1 MLDWVLGNV
10 SRKKGKKR
18 RKRAARKPPAYD
30 KAKEIAAKGN
40 AQERA
45 DLAAH
50 EDLPPELLYYLAE
63 DAEPGVRREVAENQG
78 TPLQADKILAA
89 DADDEVRSELARK
102 IGRLVPTLTDVENE
116 RLTTMAIEVLEVLA
130 RDSLPQ
136 VRAIVAEEIK
146 LAANVPPDIVRRL
159 AEDIEE
165 IVAAPI
171 LEYSPLLS
179 NTDLIEIIAGGI
191 GDSALA
197 ALARRED
204 LMEPVVDAI
213 VDIRNVEALQS
224 LLGNKSVQIREETL
238 DIVAIVATGATQLH
252 RPMVNRENLP
262 LKTIKRIAGFVSA
275 SLVDRLIE
283 RNEIDDELAR
293 ELRLTVRRRIEKG
306 NFPDDG
312 PSEGIAGELA
322 GKEEAGGLDEKEEVG
337 PEEDDDEAYIPADE
351 RAKSAMEGG
360 KLDETRL
367 NEALDKKDTAFVR
380 HALVLM
386 SELPMAMVSKMLNTG
401 SGKGVT
407 ALAWKAGLSM
417 EMALRLQTQLAR
429 IKPNGLV
436 EPLDDGGCPM
446 SVDDLEWYVEYYS
459 V

>member
-10 SRKKGKKR
+10 SKKKGKKR
-18 RKRAARKPPAYD
+18 KKRAARKPPPYE
-30 KAKEIAAKGN
+30 KSKEIAAKGD
-40 AQERA
+40 ARARA
-45 DLAAH
+45 DLASH

-63 DAEPGVRREVAENQG
+63 DVEPEVRREIAENQG
-78 TPLQADKILAA
+78 TPLQADKILAE

-102 IGRLVPTLTDVENE
+102 IGRLVPNLTDIENE
-116 RLTTMAIEVLEVLA
+116 RLTTMAIEVLDVLA

-146 LAANVPPDIVRRL
+146 LALNVPADIVRRL
-159 AEDIEE
+159 AKDLEE

-179 NTDLIEIIAGGI
+179 NADLIEIIAGGI

-197 ALARRED
+197 ALSRRED

-213 VDIRNVEALQS
+213 VDIRNVESLQS

-238 DIVAIVATGATQLH
+238 DIIAIVATGAAQLH
-252 RPMVNRENLP
+252 RPMVNRESLP
-262 LKTIKRIAGFVSA
+262 LRTIKRIAGFVSA
-275 SLVDRLIE
+275 SLVDLLIE
-283 RNEIDDELAR
+283 RNGLDEELAR
-293 ELRLTVRRRIEKG
+293 ELRRAVRRRIEKG
-306 NFPDDG
+306 DFPGDAPAEG
-312 PSEGIAGELA
+312 PAEAPAEGAEQQ
-322 GKEEAGGLDEKEEVG
+322 EEEKE
-337 PEEDDDEAYIPADE
+337 DEYVLADE
-351 RAKSAMEGG
+351 RAKNAMDAG

-367 NEALDKKDTAFVR
+367 NEALDNKDTAFVR
-380 HALVLM
+380 HALVLL
-386 SELPMAMVSKMLNTG
+386 SELPMGMVSKMLNTG

-429 IKPNGLV
+429 IKPKGLV
-436 EPLDDGGCPM
+436 EPLEDGDCPM
-446 SVDDLEWYVEYYS
+446 SLEDLEWYVEYYS
-459 V
+459 A